1 MSSSAVAAPSL
12 VPSSGVRR
20 RTETADGGFEVG
32 IAIDAASHGSDV
44 LLGLQWVAP
53 GTEPVSWPAGDST
66 HEVYHVVEGTLRLS
80 WSGAE
85 DGAADV
91 SAGDSFFFPP
101 SHRYTVENTGERPA
115 FVVWAM
121 TPSTEG

>member
-1 MSSSAVAAPSL
+1 MGTLS
-12 VPSSGVRR
+12 VPARVPATAVRR
-20 RTETADGGFEVG
+20 RVETRDGGFEVG

-53 GTEPVSWPAGDST
+53 GTELVSWEAGATT
-66 HEVYHVVEGTLRLS
+66 HEVYHVVQGALRLT
-80 WSGAE
+80 WEGPDSGSSDLA
-85 DGAADV
+85 
-91 SAGDSFFFPP
+91 AGDSFFFPP
-101 SHRYTVENTGERPA
+101 AHRYTVENLGDEPA